1 MMPPGGLA
9 DKAIVSGFSFPVKS
23 PLPEDRLQDWELA
36 GVYLNNPDQG
46 LMVKLWHLVARPDA
60 DPDSDVVHVVVSA
73 PGGVSP
79 GEASRE
85 LFSGAG
91 ITEVALAFD
100 QNMNP
105 FVAYMQGGEAKFYWY
120 DGNVPGM
127 VHTSLSAGSYDPRC
141 TLDEK
146 NDFNV
151 SESDIVLS
159 YLRAGNLCVRYQR
172 ERYQIEHVE
181 RTGVGANANLVSMAR
196 NNTSALQWRLRK
208 YERLDDPGA
217 LLLADPFLAD
227 VVEGLYLRSGIGKAY
242 IDVSTLFGDTVEG
255 FKVATEGGADVMVQA
270 LQQAYFF
277 DPTEFDAA
285 LRAIPR
291 GGAPVAE
298 IRPADMVARD
308 EGPLTSERAQEAE
321 LLRKINVTMLDSS
334 IDYVTNKQTAERRS
348 SIVKAKAEQSFEI
361 PLTASPDFQAT
372 VALRK
377 LKVAWGELQ
386 KYEFELPIA
395 FSALVPAD
403 VIVVWDKKG
412 DPHRMR
418 IMDVEEDGG
427 HLIVKASE
435 DAPWAYD
442 ALAAGVKADPPIS
455 TTPGLVGDTIVAIL
469 DIPVQRDQDD
479 ELGYYVG
486 AAGTGRGWYGA
497 EVQMSTDAGANIG
510 QRLQVSIPSAIG
522 ETLTPLLGE
531 LSAEYASQ
539 QSLTVRMPEPLES
552 VSYDQV
558 LRYNNKA
565 ALRRPDGKWEVLQ
578 YQTAVQ
584 TGDDTFELSGLIR
597 GRYATLPEEAPA
609 GAMFVVLDESLVFVQ
624 VQQWM
629 TETEVS
635 YRAVSYGQ
643 DSDEVDWEAF
653 TVAEP
658 ASQQEW
664 PVHYVRAVR
673 DGANAV
679 TVSWI
684 GRARLGVETAP
695 RQSKYFAGYRVT
707 YSDGFTADTAE
718 ATHMRSGVPSGAT
731 VTVAAINT
739 ITGLGPASE
748 AIPT

>member
-1 MMPPGGLA
+1 MLPQGGGLST
-9 DKAIVSGFSFPVKS
+9 KAAISGFSYPVKT
-23 PLPEDRLQDWELA
+23 PLPIDNLQDWELA
-36 GVYLNNPDQG
+36 GKYLNDPSEG
-46 LMVKLWHLVARPDA
+46 LRVKVWAVKGVRNA
-60 DPDSDVVHVVVSA
+60 DTGSIDVLVSA

-79 GEASRE
+79 TEASRV
-85 LFSGAG
+85 LFSGAD
-91 ITEVALAFD
+91 ITQLALAFD
-100 QNMNP
+100 QNMSP
-105 FVAYMQGGEAKFYWY
+105 FVAYTQGDSAKIYWY
-120 DGNVPGM
+120 DPLVPGM
-127 VHTSLSAGSYDPRC
+127 AVTTLPAGSYDLRC
-141 TLDEK
+141 CMDERRA
-146 NDFNV
+146 FNV
-151 SESDIVLS
+151 ANSDIVLS
-159 YLRAGNLCVRYQR
+159 YIRDGNLCVRYQR
-172 ERYQIEHVE
+172 DRYANEIV
-181 RTGVGANANLVSMAR
+181 RRAGVGTSARLVSMAMNR
-196 NNTSALQWRLRK
+196 GGRIQWRLRN
-208 YERLDDPGA
+208 YERTDDPGA
-217 LLLADPFLAD
+217 LHVADPFLAD
-227 VVEGLYLRSGIGKAY
+227 VVEDLYLRSGIQKGVV
-242 IDVSTLFGDTVEG
+242 DVSSLFDSSVEG

-277 DPTEFDAA
+277 DPTECDGM
-285 LRAIPR
+285 LRAVPR
-291 GGAPVAE
+291 GGDPVAE
-298 IRPADMVARD
+298 IGPNDMVARD
-308 EGPLTSERAQEAE
+308 EGPLTSDRAQEAE

-372 VALRK
+372 VAMRK

-403 VIVVWDKKG
+403 VIVVRDKKG

-418 IMDVEEDGG
+418 IMEIEEDGG

-435 DAPWAYD
+435 NSPWAYN
-442 ALAAGVKADPPIS
+442 ALAEGVKAEPPIS
-455 TTPGLVGDTIVAIL
+455 TTPGLVGDTVVAIL
-469 DIPVQRDQDD
+469 DIPAQRDQDD

-486 AAGTGRGWYGA
+486 AVGTGRGWYGA

-531 LSAEYASQ
+531 VSAEYASQ
-539 QSLTVRMPEPLES
+539 QSLRVRMPEPLES
-552 VSYDQV
+552 VSYEQV

-578 YQTAVQ
+578 YQTVVQ

-597 GRYATLPEEAPA
+597 GRYATLPEAAPA

-629 TETEVS
+629 TETAVS
-635 YRAVSYGQ
+635 YRAISYGQ
-643 DSDEVDWEAF
+643 DSDEVEWESF
-653 TVAEP
+653 TVTEP

-664 PVHYVRAVR
+664 PVHYVRSVR

-679 TVSWI
+679 TVSWV

-695 RQSKYFAGYRVT
+695 RQSKYFAGYRLT
-707 YSDGFTADTAE
+707 YSDGFTADTKE
-718 ATHMRSGVPSGAT
+718 TTHTRPGTPAGAT
-731 VTVAAINT
+731 VSVAAINT